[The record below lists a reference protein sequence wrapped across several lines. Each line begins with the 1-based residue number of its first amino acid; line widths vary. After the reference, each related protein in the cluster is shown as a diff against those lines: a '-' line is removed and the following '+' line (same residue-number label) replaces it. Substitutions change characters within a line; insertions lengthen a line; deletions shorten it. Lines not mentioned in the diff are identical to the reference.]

1 MYLRYVTFLVV
12 FCCVCISSAEA
23 DCVSPQYPFVSDVT
37 HQSASLYW
45 TYWGSNQPTYQV
57 QWRTAGSTSW
67 RVESPVNTS
76 SLSLTGLV
84 NNTSYEW
91 RVRTICAAG
100 DTSSFSSSSSF
111 QTICRKPDYLSTNR
125 IDLQSTQ
132 LWWSNPYG
140 PGTYEVQWRSVGATS
155 WNVIENIVTNYV
167 TLVSLPLDTYFE
179 WRVRKVCGNGAY
191 SDFVSGQ
198 VFNTPCLVPIN
209 PAVDIVSTDAAE
221 LKWTSSLSGTRF
233 DLQWRQVGASTWNVV
248 ENVSG
253 TDYILTGLTNE
264 TTYEWQVRASCSATS
279 KSDYT
284 DRQTFRTRCS
294 DPVSP
299 AILSVT
305 YNGATL
311 AWSPVAP
318 VNLQWRKVGESTW
331 NTVPAVQ
338 STYAL
343 ENLAPNSTYECR
355 IQTICVGS
363 TTSNYSPINSFSTRC
378 AIATSLYAFIGS
390 DGALELNWISGNRD
404 LFDLQ
409 WRPVGA
415 TEWSTRKVISGS
427 PYILTGLSAGVFYEW
442 RVRRICSATEFSE
455 FAVGQS
461 VLMPCVTPNSLR
473 QENATGNSA
482 ELAWNDAPGG
492 TYELQWRQTNTTAWN
507 TVSGLASTRYTLTGL
522 TNNSSYEW
530 RLRKSCSPNSSSDY
544 TYISSFTIHCQ
555 QPAVF
560 TTTNVDYSS
569 ATVNWYGDYYLTGTF
584 ELQYRLS
591 GTTDWTSIPN
601 LASISYTLN
610 GLLGN
615 RDYEW
620 RVRSTCSVDFSAIQT
635 FTTQCNLLLS
645 ALTVQNVG
653 INSAE
658 LRWESTN
665 KASQYE
671 IQYRALTSSD
681 WLTIRPE
688 INEVDPGNEPSY
700 SNQKRY
706 IVYGLEP
713 GKIYAWR
720 IRARCIE
727 GVYSGFIDGVTF
739 TTSCAVPV
747 SVYGFQQSHSA
758 LIVNWGGP
766 TLLATYDL
774 QWRPAGAS
782 VWNLVSNITARAY
795 KITDLS
801 AGTTY
806 EFRVRQWCSDG
817 SVSAYSATSTYTL
830 PCRSPFSIS
839 ATVTSATSLLL
850 TWNYFD
856 MRESTLATRL
866 QDIRYRVAGTEA
878 WTTIAGIPGT
888 SYSLTGLTAGS
899 TYEYQIRTIC
909 QPGVSSEYL
918 SGYSYQLS
926 CLPIYSTSSSVGP
939 TSAKLAWSAPV
950 NTGYRLRWRVAGT
963 ANWVEH
969 TVANTNYTLTGLANN
984 TRYEWSVASDCGNG
998 FLSDFS
1004 TIQAFQT
1011 TCPTI
1016 TYLSTNGAGSTKVQL
1031 SWSVNGLTEGTTFT
1045 VQYRILGTV
1054 IWSELNSL
1062 TRTSVTLTGLV
1073 NNRIYEA
1080 RVKLMCGNEQ
1090 QTSSSTTFQVECS
1103 NPYVGNPSTITTQ
1116 TARITWTP
1124 NIDKAPVDIQWRNM
1138 DSDQEWQYV
1147 SSVSGEGYELT
1158 GLTPATN
1165 YAFRLRSVCSMS
1177 DMPLWSSP
1185 ILFKTLSAPGS
1196 TPGALFAYV
1205 YDVTGQSASVS
1216 WTDESTTATYVV
1228 QWRESNGSWNTSGPI
1243 STKVYMLSN
1252 LTYGR
1257 NYEVRVGYVS
1267 TDNTIVYGNISR
1279 FITYCYPVQALS
1291 AGTITS
1297 RSALLNWSDGRDNIS
1312 FTIEWRLAGTSAWN
1326 VVTGIVSRTYSLTGL
1341 QNNSVYEWRVRA
1353 PCTDNSSNISYTASF
1368 RTICPMPTES
1378 DVLNVSSSS
1387 AKLMWTGG
1395 GPAYELRYRALG
1407 EPNWVS
1413 VANVMSTTYALTG
1426 LQTGTTYE
1434 WGVATRCETTGN
1446 TTYTSPLQF
1455 KTVCSQPSE
1464 LYVYPF
1470 APDRARLSWTG
1481 IEPSYLLQY
1490 RAVGASTWTN
1500 VPAVTSP
1507 FTLTGLNAGVDYE
1520 WRVRASCSA
1529 DFEKSYSVGSPF
1541 SVACWDINIQG
1552 RTATM
1557 IMANS
1562 VSLTWE
1568 AKLLMN
1574 YQLRWRIQGTPSW
1587 SYSPPAITSPYNLT
1601 GLSNNTTYEW
1611 QIATECQPN
1620 FSGGSLVFRT
1630 SCNRP
1635 LVLRTKTLTTTAVQL
1650 AWNDSGENVAYELR
1664 WRQTGS
1670 STWHTVSG
1678 ISSLSYSLTGLSSS
1692 MGYEWQV
1699 RSQCSGGSD
1708 FLITATFRTADD
1720 CQLGTYTI
1728 RSGDWNDPAVWS
1740 CGRIPIATDRIQ
1752 IKHTISIPS
1761 GLSATIASVR
1771 YDTDGKLIVGVGAGI
1786 KIAGEL

>member
-1 MYLRYVTFLVV
+1 MYVRYVSFLVLL
-12 FCCVCISSAEA
+12 ISLFTSAANA
-23 DCVSPQYPFVSDVT
+23 DCPSPQYT
-37 HQSASLYW
+37 SASAITYSSANLYW
-45 TYWGSNQPTYQV
+45 TSGQPAYQL
-57 QWRTAGSTSW
+57 QWREAGSSSW
-67 RVESPVNTS
+67 KTETPINTNTT
-76 SLSLTGLV
+76 SLTGLT
-84 NNTSYEW
+84 NNTAYEW

-111 QTICRKPDYLSTNR
+111 QTVCIKPDYLSVNR
-125 IDLQSTQ
+125 VTSQSMR
-132 LWWSNPYG
+132 LNWYG
-140 PGTYEVQWRSVGATS
+140 LSPGTYELEWRPVGTTS
-155 WNVIENIVTNYV
+155 WNLVQNIVNTNV
-167 TLVSLPLDTYFE
+167 TLTNLPLDTYFE
-179 WRVRKVCGNGAY
+179 WRVRTVCSAGVY
-191 SDFVSGQ
+191 SDVVSGP

-209 PAVDIVSTDAAE
+209 PAVETVSTDAAE
-221 LKWTSSLSGTRF
+221 LKWTSSVSGTQF
-233 DLQWRQVGASTWNVV
+233 DLQWRQVGSSTWNVV

-299 AILSVT
+299 TIGSVT

-311 AWSPVAP
+311 SWSPVAP
-318 VNLQWRKVGESTW
+318 VNLQWRKVGASAW
-331 NTVPAVQ
+331 NTVLTVQ

-355 IQTICVGS
+355 IQTICAGP
-363 TTSNYSPINSFSTRC
+363 TTSNYSPITSFSTRC
-378 AIATSLYAFIGS
+378 AIATSLYAFVAS
-390 DGALELNWISGNRD
+390 AGALELNWISGNRD

-409 WRPVGA
+409 WRAIGA

-455 FAVGQS
+455 FAVGPS
-461 VLMPCVTPNSLR
+461 VLMACVAPASLR

-482 ELAWNDAPGG
+482 DLAWNDAPGG

-507 TVSGLASTRYTLTGL
+507 TVSGLTSTRYTLTGL

-544 TYISSFTIHCQ
+544 TYTSSFTIRCQ
-555 QPAVF
+555 QPTVF
-560 TTTNVDYSS
+560 STANVDYSS
-569 ATVNWYGDYYLTGTF
+569 ATLSWSGDYYLTGTF

-591 GTTDWTSIPN
+591 GATDWTSIPN

-615 RDYEW
+615 KTYEW
-620 RVRSTCSVDFSAIQT
+620 RVRPSCSVDFSAIQT
-635 FTTQCNLLLS
+635 FTTQCNLSLS

-658 LRWESTN
+658 LQWQNTN
-665 KASQYE
+665 NASQYE

-681 WLTIRPE
+681 WVTIRPE
-688 INEVDPGNEPSY
+688 PNEVDPGNGPSY

-706 IVYGLEP
+706 VVYSLEP
-713 GKIYAWR
+713 GKTYAWR

-747 SVYGFQQSHSA
+747 SVYGFQQSYSA
-758 LIVNWGGP
+758 LMINWSGS

-774 QWRPAGAS
+774 QWRPAGSS

-795 KITDLS
+795 KITNLS

-817 SVSAYSATSTYTL
+817 IVSAFSAIGTYTL

-856 MRESTLATRL
+856 MSESVLATRQ

-878 WTTIAGIPGT
+878 WTTVSGILGT
-888 SYSLTGLTAGS
+888 SYSLTGLTTGS
-899 TYEYQIRTIC
+899 TYEYQIQAIC
-909 QPGVSSEYL
+909 QPGVSSGY
-918 SGYSYQLS
+918 SSVYSYQLS
-926 CLPIYSTSSSVGP
+926 CLPIYSTNSSVGP
-939 TSAKLAWSAPV
+939 TSAKLFWYVPISSTA
-950 NTGYRLRWRVAGT
+950 YRLRWRVAGT

-1004 TIQAFQT
+1004 TVQSFQT
-1011 TCPTI
+1011 TCPTL
-1016 TYLSTNGAGSTKVQL
+1016 TYLSTNSAGSNKIQL
-1031 SWSVNGLTEGTTFT
+1031 SWSVNGLTEGITFT
-1045 VQYRILGTV
+1045 VQYRIRGTV
-1054 IWSELNSL
+1054 IWSELSGL
-1062 TRTSVTLTGLV
+1062 TRSSIILTGLV

-1080 RVKLMCGNEQ
+1080 RVKLICDNEQ
-1090 QTSSSTTFQVECS
+1090 QTSSLTTFQLECS
-1103 NPYVGNPSTITTQ
+1103 NPYVGNPLTITMQ
-1116 TARITWTP
+1116 TAQITWTP
-1124 NIDKAPVDIQWRNM
+1124 NSDKAPVDIQWRNV
-1138 DSDQEWQYV
+1138 DSDQEWQQV
-1147 SSVSGEGYELT
+1147 SSVSGEGYVLT

-1165 YAFRLRSVCSMS
+1165 YAFRVRSVCSMYEL
-1177 DMPLWSSP
+1177 PLWSSP
-1185 ILFKTLSAPGS
+1185 ILFKTLSVPVTTS
-1196 TPGALFAYV
+1196 GALFAYV
-1205 YDVTGQSASVS
+1205 YNVTGQSASVS

-1228 QWRESNGSWNTSGPI
+1228 QWRESNGIWNTSGPM
-1243 STKVYMLSN
+1243 STKIYMLSN
-1252 LTYGR
+1252 LTYGV

-1267 TDNTIVYGNISR
+1267 TDNTVVYGNTSQ
-1279 FITYCYPVQALS
+1279 FITYCYPVQSLS

-1297 RSALLNWSDGRDNIS
+1297 RSALLRWSDGRTNTP
-1312 FTIEWRLAGTSAWN
+1312 FTIEWRLAGTGTWN
-1326 VVTGIVSRTYSLTGL
+1326 VVTGVMGSTYSLTGL

-1353 PCTDNSSNISYTASF
+1353 PCTDNSSTISYTASF
-1368 RTICPMPTES
+1368 RTTCPMPTES
-1378 DVLNVSSSS
+1378 DLLNVSSSS

-1407 EPNWVS
+1407 DPNWGVI
-1413 VANVMSTTYALTG
+1413 ANVTSTTYVLTG

-1434 WGVATRCETTGN
+1434 WSVATRCETTGN

-1455 KTVCSQPSE
+1455 KTVCSPPAD

-1470 APDRARLSWTG
+1470 ASDRALLNWSG
-1481 IEPSYLLQY
+1481 IESSYLLQY
-1490 RAVGASTWTN
+1490 RVVGTAAWTN

-1507 FTLTGLNAGVDYE
+1507 YILTGLTAETQYE

-1529 DFEKSYSVGSPF
+1529 DLEKSYTTGSVF
-1541 SVACWDINIQG
+1541 SVSCWDINTQG
-1552 RTATM
+1552 RTATL

-1574 YQLRWRIQGTPSW
+1574 YQLRWRVQGTSSWTYSAPSV
-1587 SYSPPAITSPYNLT
+1587 TSPYNLT
-1601 GLSNNTTYEW
+1601 GLSNNTAYEW
-1611 QIATECQPN
+1611 QVATECQPD

-1630 SCNRP
+1630 SCNKP
-1635 LVLRTKTLTTTAVQL
+1635 TLLSAQTLTSTSVKLT
-1650 AWNDSGENVAYELR
+1650 WNDSGENVAYELR

-1670 STWHTVSG
+1670 STWNTVSG
-1678 ISSLSYSLTGLSSS
+1678 ISSLSYSLTGLNSST
-1692 MGYEWQV
+1692 GYEWQV
-1699 RSQCSGGSD
+1699 RSLCSGGSD
-1708 FLITATFRTADD
+1708 FQVTATFSTVDD
-1720 CQLGTYTI
+1720 CQLGNVTI
-1728 RSGDWNDPAVWS
+1728 RAGSWNDPAVWL
-1740 CGRIPIATDRIQ
+1740 CGRVPVATDRIQ
-1752 IKHTISIPS
+1752 IKHAVSIPN
-1761 GLSATIASVR
+1761 GFSATIFSVR
-1771 YDTDGKLIVGVGAGI
+1771 YDTDGKLIFGSGSAI
-1786 KIAGEL
+1786 KINNGL